1 MGESTGR
8 KDWRE
13 IPLLYQG
20 REGNGIANC
29 YKLLLAIVWK
39 PLTERVLLLPIRDG
53 HPHKLL
59 VWK

>member
-20 REGNGIANC
+20 GEGNGIAKC

-39 PLTERVLLLPIRDG
+39 PLTERFASSANS
-53 HPHKLL
+53 
-59 VWK
+59 